1 MIMNN
6 NNLTIALTLILS
18 LSSVACL
25 DATFEIS
32 KSYLNDRS
40 STNLGTLKIIEEAET
55 NIAEI
60 EPFETV
66 FVS

>member
-1 MIMNN
+1 MIMDN
-6 NNLTIALTLILS
+6 NNLTIALALILS
-18 LSSVACL
+18 LSSVVCL

-40 STNLGTLKIIEEAET
+40 ATNLGTLKIIEEAET